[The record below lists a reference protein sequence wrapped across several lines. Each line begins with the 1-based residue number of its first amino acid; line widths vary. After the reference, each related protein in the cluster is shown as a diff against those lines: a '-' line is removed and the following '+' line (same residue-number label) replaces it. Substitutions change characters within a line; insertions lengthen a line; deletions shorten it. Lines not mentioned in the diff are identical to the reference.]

1 MSDSQ
6 INLNYVLESQS
17 TRFDRVNKRSFVLS
31 VILLIALFVSNS
43 LWIYYES
50 QFSKETVM
58 IEAEQ
63 QADGD
68 SSNYIVG
75 GDYGSETTSSDN

>member
-6 INLNYVLESQS
+6 INLNYVLESQG

-75 GDYGSETTSSDN
+75 GDYGSEATSSDN

>member
-6 INLNYVLESQS
+6 INLNYVLESQG
-17 TRFDRVNKRSFVLS
+17 TRFDRINKRSFVLS

-75 GDYGSETTSSDN
+75 GNYGSETTSSDN

>member
-6 INLNYVLESQS
+6 INLNYVLESQG
-17 TRFDRVNKRSFVLS
+17 TRFDRVNKRSFILS

-75 GDYGSETTSSDN
+75 GDYGSETTGSDN